1 MRVRAF
7 EVQARRNLPLPHAQ
21 SRLDQPRDPG
31 RRLEVADIGL
41 DRTDDAG
48 ALPRASFA
56 KHRTDRARFDRI
68 TDRGPGAVRLDIAD
82 MARANAGSRAGLPQH
97 SDLRVAAGDRD
108 RAGAAVL
115 VDGSAPDHR
124 VDAVAIAQ
132 RSRQELE
139 DHDAGA
145 FAADI
150 AVGARIERLAAAVR
164 RQHGSTAEGDGDV
177 GREHDVHAPDH
188 GGIAFAGQQ
197 GRAGRIERH
206 QRRRARGIDREARP
220 PQVEAMRQPVG
231 HDTECAAGGGVNI
244 DLPPAELLDPMVVA
258 VRNADVDTG
267 AAAGQA
273 FRRDPRIFKRTPR
286 DLEQQ
291 SLLRIHR
298 RRFARRDS
306 EKPGIERRD
315 VAQQAGAPSDR
326 LARRPGRRIVDR
338 VDVPAIRRHLDDRIA
353 SPGEELPQ
361 RIRRLDAARKCAA
374 DADDGDL
381 VGEFRN
387 AGGVQHANGA
397 RHTSDMR
404 GRHAGGAGI
413 GSAQVRTRAQSIA
426 GKATRRCAEIG
437 DPIWGSR

>member
-1 MRVRAF
+1 MR
-7 EVQARRNLPLPHAQ
+7 
-21 SRLDQPRDPG
+21 
-31 RRLEVADIGL
+31 
-41 DRTDDAG
+41 
-48 ALPRASFA
+48 
-56 KHRTDRARFDRI
+56 
-68 TDRGPGAVRLDIAD
+68 
-82 MARANAGSRAGLPQH
+82 
-97 SDLRVAAGDRD
+97 
-108 RAGAAVL
+108 
-115 VDGSAPDHR
+115 
-124 VDAVAIAQ
+124 
-132 RSRQELE
+132 
-139 DHDAGA
+139 
-145 FAADI
+145 
-150 AVGARIERLAAAVR
+150 
-164 RQHGSTAEGDGDV
+164 DV

-220 PQVEAMRQPVG
+220 PQVEPVRQPVG
-231 HDTECAAGGGVNI
+231 HDAECAAGGGVNI

-273 FRRDPRIFKRTPR
+273 FCRNPRIFKRTPR

-306 EKPGIERRD
+306 EKPGIERGD

-338 VDVPAIRRHLDDRIA
+338 IDVPAIGRHLDDRVA

-361 RIRRLDAARKCAA
+361 RIRRLDAARKCTA

-381 VGEFRN
+381 VGGFRN
-387 AGGVQHANGA
+387 AGGVQHTDAPVTQERCEAGMPAASELGLRPHERAN
-397 RHTSDMR
+397 
-404 GRHAGGAGI
+404 
-413 GSAQVRTRAQSIA
+413 
-426 GKATRRCAEIG
+426 
-437 DPIWGSR
+437 SR